1 MHSNFVRVQVYGERT
16 AAWKVEAEEEENE
29 EDEEDEEE
37 ARPRWELTATGA
49 MKHFRAALV
58 IQYDDD
64 ADNENDEEE
73 DDVTGTESRLARRFS
88 NDPRGCLLLLRE
100 TAA

>member
-1 MHSNFVRVQVYGERT
+1 ME
-16 AAWKVEAEEEENE
+16 VEN
-29 EDEEDEEE
+29 EEE

-64 ADNENDEEE
+64 DGDDEEKEEKEDKE
-73 DDVTGTESRLARRFS
+73 DDDVAGTTSRLARRFS
-88 NDPRGCLLLLRE
+88 NSPRGCLLLLRE
-100 TAA
+100 TAV

>member
-1 MHSNFVRVQVYGERT
+1 ME
-16 AAWKVEAEEEENE
+16 VEN
-29 EDEEDEEE
+29 EEE

-64 ADNENDEEE
+64 DGDDEEKEEEEE
-73 DDVTGTESRLARRFS
+73 DKEDDDVAGTTSRLARRFS
-88 NDPRGCLLLLRE
+88 NSPRGCLLLPRE
-100 TAA
+100 TAV

>member
-1 MHSNFVRVQVYGERT
+1 ME
-16 AAWKVEAEEEENE
+16 VEN
-29 EDEEDEEE
+29 EEE

-64 ADNENDEEE
+64 DGDDEEKEEEE
-73 DDVTGTESRLARRFS
+73 DKEDDDVAGTTSRLARRFS
-88 NDPRGCLLLLRE
+88 NSPRGCLLLLRE
-100 TAA
+100 TAV